1 MGGLKGRDFF
11 LTVLEVG
18 SLRPGL
24 GSDASLHLGNSCLL
38 ARSSYS
44 RESMLASMS
53 VRKGGRE
60 TALRGLLIRALIP
73 LWGPQ
78 PRPPWSPGLL
88 PVCLSVR
95 TPEIGLGP
103 TLLQSDLILINYSSQ
118 DSLFKESRI
127 LRSRVDLKLAG
138 TV

>member
-1 MGGLKGRDFF
+1 MLLAIRG
-11 LTVLEVG
+11 VPWPV
-18 SLRPGL
+18 
-24 GSDASLHLGNSCLL
+24 DASF
-38 ARSSYS
+38 
-44 RESMLASMS
+44 
-53 VRKGGRE
+53 
-60 TALRGLLIRALIP
+60 
-73 LWGPQ
+73 Q

-88 PVCLSVR
+88 PMCLSVR